1 MRRAILL
8 PTEPFLFKL
17 TYNTLY
23 KQNFGEEDEGMIII
37 EVVYVSVSARI
48 VAAVG
53 RTVDFSK

>member
-23 KQNFGEEDEGMIII
+23 KQTFGEEDEGMIII
-37 EVVYVSVSARI
+37 IEVVYVSVYRLE
-48 VAAVG
+48 
-53 RTVDFSK
+53 

>member
-23 KQNFGEEDEGMIII
+23 KQTFGEEDEGMIII

-48 VAAVG
+48 VAAAG
-53 RTVDFSK
+53 RTVDVSK